1 MFRNAKVRILFD
13 TAKSFLTGGSRS
25 LFFFSC
31 SLRSRDL
38 VDLVDYFLSGIFFR
52 VRGWFRSGRF
62 YKVSLTACDGLY
74 FCLIAGMRYRVNVL
88 M

>member
-38 VDLVDYFLSGIFFR
+38 VDLVDYFLSGIFF
-52 VRGWFRSGRF
+52 SGCG
-62 YKVSLTACDGLY
+62 AGLDLVD
-74 FCLIAGMRYRVNVL
+74 FIRYR
-88 M
+88 